1 VDFEAESVLCY
12 TRACASIR
20 PLPGQVPSSLQP
32 AREQNRALPQSLL
45 VTGGAGFIGCNFVD
59 RALSRGAR
67 VTILDDLSRAGSM
80 KNLEWLRDRHGENV
94 RLIHGSI
101 TDAELV
107 RRTIADVEAVAHFAA
122 QVAVTTSVADP
133 RSDFDINVLGSFNV
147 LEGAR
152 LSGNNPH
159 VIYASTNKVYGGL
172 GDVPTVELETRYAFE
187 SLPLGISEEAPLDF
201 HSPYGCSK
209 GAADQ
214 YFRDYFRM
222 YGLPT
227 TVFRQSCI
235 YGPRQ
240 MGVEDQGWVA
250 WFVIA
255 LVTGKPITIY
265 GDGKQVRDL
274 LYIDDLLNVFDAA
287 YMRPDR
293 SAGQIYNMGG
303 GIENSI
309 SIWKEFKPIVEAA
322 LGYEVPEPEFGETRP
337 GDQPIFVADTTKA
350 ADELGWE
357 PGVGV
362 WEGIAKLTD
371 WVKANRD
378 LFESCSTVLEPG
390 RA

>member
-1 VDFEAESVLCY
+1 
-12 TRACASIR
+12 
-20 PLPGQVPSSLQP
+20 
-32 AREQNRALPQSLL
+32 

-59 RALSRGAR
+59 RALNRGAD
-67 VTILDDLSRAGSM
+67 VTILDDLSRAGSG
-80 KNLEWLRDRHGENV
+80 KNLDWLKTRHGDRVKLEQ
-94 RLIHGSI
+94 GSV
-101 TDAELV
+101 TDAALCERL
-107 RRTIADVEAVAHFAA
+107 TAEVEAVAHFAA

-133 RSDFDINVLGSFNV
+133 RTDFEINVLGSFNI

-152 LSGNNPH
+152 LSGNAPH
-159 VIYASTNKVYGGL
+159 VLYSSTNKVYGGL
-172 GDVPTVELETRYAFE
+172 EDIPTVELDTRYAFE
-187 SLPLGISEEAPLDF
+187 SLPLGVSEAAPLDF

-214 YFRDYFRM
+214 YFRDYARM
-222 YGLPT
+222 YGIPT
-227 TVFRQSCI
+227 TVIRQSCI

-274 LYIDDLLNVFDAA
+274 LYIDDLLNAFDAA
-287 YMRPDR
+287 FRRPDR

-309 SIWKEFKPIVEAA
+309 SIWQEFKPIVEDA
-322 LGYEVPEPEFGETRP
+322 LGHDVPEPDYREVRP

-357 PGVGV
+357 PGVSVG
-362 WEGIAKLTD
+362 EGIARLTK

-378 LFESCSTVLEPG
+378 LFE
-390 RA
+390 

>member
-1 VDFEAESVLCY
+1 MRQTND
-12 TRACASIR
+12 
-20 PLPGQVPSSLQP
+20 
-32 AREQNRALPQSLL
+32 NRRSLPQSLL

-59 RALSRGAR
+59 RALRRGAR
-67 VTILDDLSRAGSM
+67 VRILDDLSRPGSA
-80 KNLEWLRDRHGENV
+80 KNLDWLRERHGSKVELV
-94 RLIHGSI
+94 RGSI
-101 TDAELV
+101 VDAELC
-107 RRTIADVEAVAHFAA
+107 RQAAADVEAIAHFAA
-122 QVAVTTSVADP
+122 QVAVTTSVTDP
-133 RSDFDINVLGSFNV
+133 RADFEINVLGSFNV
-147 LEGAR
+147 LEAAR
-152 LSGNNPH
+152 LSGNQPH
-159 VIYASTNKVYGGL
+159 VIYSSTNKVYGGL
-172 GDVPTVELETRYAFE
+172 DDVPTIELENRYAFE
-187 SLPLGISEEAPLDF
+187 SLPLGVSEDAPLDF

-214 YFRDYFRM
+214 YFRDYYRI
-222 YGLPT
+222 YDLPT
-227 TVFRQSCI
+227 TVFRQSCV

-274 LYIDDLLNVFDAA
+274 LYIDDLLNAFDAA
-287 YMRPDR
+287 FMRPDR

-309 SIWKEFKPIVEAA
+309 SIWKEFKPIVEEA
-322 LGYEVPEPEFGETRP
+322 LGHEVPEPEYRAARP

-362 WEGIAKLTD
+362 WEGIAKLTE
-371 WVKANRD
+371 WVKANRE
-378 LFESCSTVLEPG
+378 LFETE
-390 RA
+390 

>member
-1 VDFEAESVLCY
+1 
-12 TRACASIR
+12 
-20 PLPGQVPSSLQP
+20 LQQDAHFRKP
-32 AREQNRALPQSLL
+32 LPQSLL

-59 RALSRGAR
+59 RALSRGAK
-67 VTILDDLSRAGSM
+67 VTILDDLSRAGSI
-80 KNLEWLRDRHGENV
+80 KNLEWLKERHGKKVE
-94 RLIHGSI
+94 LIQGSI

-107 RRTIADVEAVAHFAA
+107 RQATADVEAVAHFAA

-133 RSDFDINVLGSFNV
+133 RTDFEINVLGSFNV

-152 LSGNNPH
+152 LSGNQPH
-159 VIYASTNKVYGGL
+159 VIYSSTNKVYGGL
-172 GDVPTVELETRYAFE
+172 EDVPTIELENRYAFE
-187 SLPLGISEEAPLDF
+187 SLPFGVSEEAPLDF

-214 YFRDYFRM
+214 YFRDYYRI

-255 LVTGKPITIY
+255 LVTGKPLTIY

-274 LYIDDLLNVFDAA
+274 LYIDDLLNAFDAA

-309 SIWKEFKPIVEAA
+309 SIWMEFKPIVEAA
-322 LGYEVPEPEFGETRP
+322 LGHEVPEPQFGEVRP

-371 WVKANRD
+371 WVKANRG
-378 LFESCSTVLEPG
+378 LFESDSQG
-390 RA
+390 

>member
-1 VDFEAESVLCY
+1 
-12 TRACASIR
+12 
-20 PLPGQVPSSLQP
+20 
-32 AREQNRALPQSLL
+32 LL
-45 VTGGAGFIGCNFVD
+45 VTGGAGFIGCNYVD
-59 RALSRGAR
+59 RALTRGAD
-67 VTILDDLSRAGSM
+67 VTILDDLSRAGSS
-80 KNLEWLRDRHGENV
+80 KNLDWLKERHGDKV
-94 RLIHGSI
+94 KLVQGSV
-101 TDAELV
+101 TDAALCERL
-107 RRTIADVEAVAHFAA
+107 TADVDAIAHFAA
-122 QVAVTTSVADP
+122 QVAVTSSVTDTL
-133 RSDFDINVLGSFNV
+133 SDFYINVLGSFNV
-147 LEGAR
+147 LEVAR
-152 LSGNNPH
+152 LSCNNPH
-159 VIYASTNKVYGGL
+159 VLFSSTNKVYGGL
-172 GDVPTVELETRYAFE
+172 EDIPTVELDSRYAFA
-187 SLPLGISEEAPLDF
+187 SLPLGVDEHVPLDF

-214 YFRDYFRM
+214 YFRDYARI
-222 YGLPT
+222 YGIPT

-274 LYIDDLLNVFDAA
+274 LYIDDLLDAFDAA
-287 YMRPDR
+287 LMRPDR

-303 GIENSI
+303 GMENSI
-309 SIWKEFKPIVEAA
+309 SIWQEFKPIVEAA
-322 LGYEVPEPEFGETRP
+322 LGHDVPEPDYREERP

-371 WVKANRD
+371 WVKANQD
-378 LFESCSTVLEPG
+378 LFEQTATG
-390 RA
+390 

>member
-1 VDFEAESVLCY
+1 LHYESS
-12 TRACASIR
+12 TRRS
-20 PLPGQVPSSLQP
+20 
-32 AREQNRALPQSLL
+32 LPQSLL

-59 RALSRGAR
+59 RALTRGAA
-67 VTILDDLSRAGSM
+67 VTILDDLSRPGSS
-80 KNLEWLRDRHGENV
+80 KNLDWLTERHGDAV
-94 RLIHGSI
+94 KLVPGSV
-101 TDAELV
+101 TDAALCELL
-107 RRTIADVEAVAHFAA
+107 IAEVEAVAHFAA
-122 QVAVTTSVADP
+122 QVAVTTSVTDP
-133 RSDFDINVLGSFNV
+133 RTDFETNVLGSFNV

-152 LSGNNPH
+152 LSGNQPH
-159 VIYASTNKVYGGL
+159 VIYSSTNKVYGGL
-172 GDVPTVELETRYAFE
+172 EDVSTIELEGRYAFE
-187 SLPLGISEEAPLDF
+187 SLTLGVSEEAPLDF

-214 YFRDYFRM
+214 YFRDYYRM

-250 WFVIA
+250 WFIIA

-274 LYIDDLLNVFDAA
+274 LYIDDLLNAFDAA
-287 YMRPDR
+287 FMRPDR

-322 LGYEVPEPEFGETRP
+322 LGHEVPDPEFGPVRP

-357 PGVGV
+357 PGIGV

-378 LFESCSTVLEPG
+378 LFE
-390 RA
+390 

>member
-1 VDFEAESVLCY
+1 MTDI
-12 TRACASIR
+12 RR
-20 PLPGQVPSSLQP
+20 PLP
-32 AREQNRALPQSLL
+32 RSLL
-45 VTGGAGFIGCNFVD
+45 VTGGAGFIGSNFVD
-59 RALSRGAR
+59 RALERGAS
-67 VTILDDLSRAGSM
+67 VTILDDLSRAGAS
-80 KNLEWLRDRHGENV
+80 KNIDWLEQRHGKKV
-94 RLIHGSI
+94 RLEQGSV
-101 TDAELV
+101 TDAELC
-107 RRTIADVEAVAHFAA
+107 RQLTADVEAVAHFAA
-122 QVAVTTSVADP
+122 QVAVTTSVTDP
-133 RSDFDINVLGSFNV
+133 RTDFEINVLGSFNV

-152 LSGNNPH
+152 LSRNKPH
-159 VIYASTNKVYGGL
+159 VLYSSTNKVYGSL
-172 GDVPTVELETRYAFE
+172 EHIPTVELESRYAFE
-187 SLPLGISEEAPLDF
+187 TLPLGVSEEAPLDF

-214 YFRDYFRM
+214 YFHDYYRM
-222 YGLPT
+222 YDIPT

-265 GDGKQVRDL
+265 GNGKQVRDL
-274 LYIDDLLNVFDAA
+274 LYIDDLLNAFDAA
-287 YMRPDR
+287 FMRPDR

-309 SIWKEFKPIVEAA
+309 SIWKEFKPIVEEA
-322 LGYEVPEPEFGETRP
+322 LGYEAPEPEYAEERP
-337 GDQPIFVADTTKA
+337 GDQPIFVADTTRA

-357 PGVGV
+357 PGVGT

-378 LFESCSTVLEPG
+378 LFEFK
-390 RA
+390 

>member
-1 VDFEAESVLCY
+1 MQHSS
-12 TRACASIR
+12 TIR
-20 PLPGQVPSSLQP
+20 S
-32 AREQNRALPQSLL
+32 ALPQSLL

-59 RALSRGAR
+59 RALARGAE
-67 VTILDDLSRAGSM
+67 VTILDDLSRAGSR
-80 KNLEWLRDRHGENV
+80 KNLDWLKGRHGDRV
-94 RLIHGSI
+94 KLVQGSV
-101 TDAELV
+101 TDAALCERL
-107 RRTIADVEAVAHFAA
+107 IADVEAVAHFAA
-122 QVAVTTSVADP
+122 QVAVTTSVTDP
-133 RSDFDINVLGSFNV
+133 RTDFEINVLGSFNV

-152 LSGNNPH
+152 LSGHNPH
-159 VIYASTNKVYGGL
+159 IIYSSTNKVYGGL
-172 GDVPTVELETRYAFE
+172 EDVPTVELETRYAFE
-187 SLPLGISEEAPLDF
+187 SLPQGISEEAPLDF

-214 YFRDYFRM
+214 YFRDYARIF
-222 YGLPT
+222 GIPT

-250 WFVIA
+250 WFIIA

-274 LYIDDLLNVFDAA
+274 LYIDDLLNAFDAA
-287 YMRPDR
+287 FMRPGR

-322 LGYEVPEPEFGETRP
+322 LGREVPEPDYREERP

-362 WEGIAKLTD
+362 WEGIATLTR
-371 WVKANRD
+371 WVEDNRD
-378 LFESCSTVLEPG
+378 LFE
-390 RA
+390 

>member
-1 VDFEAESVLCY
+1 M
-12 TRACASIR
+12 
-20 PLPGQVPSSLQP
+20 
-32 AREQNRALPQSLL
+32 
-45 VTGGAGFIGCNFVD
+45 GAGFIGCNFVD
-59 RALSRGAR
+59 RALSRRAQ
-67 VTILDDLSRAGSM
+67 VTILDDLSRAGSN
-80 KNLEWLRDRHGENV
+80 KNLEWLRERHGEKV
-94 RLIHGSI
+94 RLIQGSI

-107 RRTIADVEAVAHFAA
+107 RQAIAEVEAVAHFAA
-122 QVAVTTSVADP
+122 QVAVTTSVTDP
-133 RSDFDINVLGSFNV
+133 RTDFEINVLGSFNV

-152 LSGNNPH
+152 LSGNKPH
-159 VIYASTNKVYGGL
+159 VIYSSTNKVYGGL
-172 GDVPTVELETRYAFE
+172 EGVPTVELESRYAFE
-187 SLPLGISEEAPLDF
+187 SLPLGVSEEAPLDF

-214 YFRDYFRM
+214 YFRDYYRM

-255 LVTGKPITIY
+255 LVTGKPMTIY
-265 GDGKQVRDL
+265 GNGKQVRDL
-274 LYIDDLLNVFDAA
+274 LYIDDLLNAFDAA

-322 LGYEVPEPEFGETRP
+322 LGYEVPDPQFGEIRP

-378 LFESCSTVLEPG
+378 LFDE
-390 RA
+390 

>member
-1 VDFEAESVLCY
+1 
-12 TRACASIR
+12 
-20 PLPGQVPSSLQP
+20 
-32 AREQNRALPQSLL
+32 LL
-45 VTGGAGFIGCNFVD
+45 VTGGAGFIGCNYVD
-59 RALSRGAR
+59 RALTRGAD
-67 VTILDDLSRAGSM
+67 VTILDDLSRAGSS
-80 KNLEWLRDRHGENV
+80 KNLDWLKERHGDKV
-94 RLIHGSI
+94 KLVQGSV
-101 TDAELV
+101 TDAALCERL
-107 RRTIADVEAVAHFAA
+107 TADVDAIAHFAA
-122 QVAVTTSVADP
+122 QVAVTSSVTDP
-133 RSDFDINVLGSFNV
+133 RSDFEINVLGSFNV

-159 VIYASTNKVYGGL
+159 VLFSSTNKVYGGL
-172 GDVPTVELETRYAFE
+172 EDIPTVELDSRYAFA
-187 SLPLGISEEAPLDF
+187 SLPLGVDEHVPLDF

-209 GAADQ
+209 GAAAQ
-214 YFRDYFRM
+214 YFRDYARI
-222 YGLPT
+222 YGIPT

-274 LYIDDLLNVFDAA
+274 LYIDDLLNAFDAA
-287 YMRPDR
+287 LMRPDR

-303 GIENSI
+303 GMENSI
-309 SIWKEFKPIVEAA
+309 SIWQEFKPIVEAA
-322 LGYEVPEPEFGETRP
+322 LGYDVPEPDYREERP

-371 WVKANRD
+371 WVKANQD
-378 LFESCSTVLEPG
+378 LFEQTATG
-390 RA
+390 